1 MKDIFSLAGKS
12 ILVTG
17 ASSGIGR
24 QIAITASE
32 FGANVTLVGRHR
44 PRLDETRSSMISGNH
59 EIIEADLTKKDDL
72 KTIVAGKVF
81 DGVVFNAGIV
91 EYTPVKFLSEEKTKK
106 IFDANFNS
114 AVMLCQQLLKNKKIQ
129 KQGSLIFM
137 SSVSSK
143 LGVPGTAL
151 YASSKAALSAFTKV
165 VASEVAS
172 QGIRSNSICPGIIRT
187 PMTELAKTATSGT
200 AVEDAS
206 KAYPLGYGD
215 TIDVSGLVV
224 FLLADASR
232 WMTGSDIVLDG
243 GLTLN

>member
-1 MKDIFSLAGKS
+1 MKNIFSLAGKS

-24 QIAITASE
+24 QIAITTSE
-32 FGANVTLVGRHR
+32 FGADVTLVGRNQ
-44 PRLDETRSSMISGNH
+44 PRLDETRIAMTAGNH
-59 EIIEADLTKKDDL
+59 EIIEADLTRKEDL
-72 KTIVAGKVF
+72 KTILDGKVF

-91 EYTPVKFLSEEKTKK
+91 EYAPVKFLSEEKIKK
-106 IFDANFNS
+106 IFDTNFNS
-114 AVMLCQQLLKNKKIQ
+114 AALLCQQLLKNRKIQ
-129 KQGSLIFM
+129 KQGSLIFV
-137 SSVSSK
+137 SSISSK

-187 PMTELAKTATSGT
+187 PMTELAKAVTSG
-200 AVEDAS
+200 ADVEDAS
-206 KAYPLGYGD
+206 KAYPLGYGNTTD
-215 TIDVSGLVV
+215 ISGLVV
-224 FLLADASR
+224 FLLSDASR
-232 WMTGSDIVLDG
+232 WMTGSDIILDG